1 MIKNK
6 ETAKQ
11 ISDLMLEIGSKLN
24 QYAVLV
30 RDTCE
35 ANEFDAYRE
44 VIGQLMGTM
53 FLDVMKP
60 LYSVHPEL
68 KPNELN

>member
-6 ETAKQ
+6 ETAKH

-24 QYAVLV
+24 QSAALV

-35 ANEFDAYRE
+35 ADEFDAYRG
-44 VIGQLMGTM
+44 VVGQLMGTM
-53 FLDVMKP
+53 FLEVMNP

-68 KPNELN
+68 KPNELK